1 MNFKDQ
7 ALIIYIKIINEN
19 NLLVK
24 LLTKN
29 NGLCVGIIYGG
40 NSKKNKKIYQIGS
53 YINFNFLQ
61 KNENSIASI
70 NGELKKPL
78 LTNYFDDKF
87 KLHAILTSCS
97 LLNVAINEN
106 QIFKNIYNQTHNL
119 FLSFNNKHWF
129 YEFSLWML
137 YFLTELGYGFDWAD
151 INLRKKFL
159 CLNTLQFLDKNNSIV
174 SNNNII
180 EFPYELVLNRIITFQ
195 QCNLFF
201 IIFEHI
207 IDKQLLSNSSKKTP
221 GIYYDFK
228 NLILES
234 LK

>member
-1 MNFKDQ
+1 
-7 ALIIYIKIINEN
+7 
-19 NLLVK
+19 
-24 LLTKN
+24 
-29 NGLCVGIIYGG
+29 
-40 NSKKNKKIYQIGS
+40 
-53 YINFNFLQ
+53 
-61 KNENSIASI
+61 
-70 NGELKKPL
+70 
-78 LTNYFDDKF
+78 
-87 KLHAILTSCS
+87 
-97 LLNVAINEN
+97 
-106 QIFKNIYNQTHNL
+106 
-119 FLSFNNKHWF
+119 
-129 YEFSLWML
+129 ML